1 MVLYKIKLMCPSAI
15 SDADY
20 EERMRRSLQ
29 DKEPS
34 VMGAA
39 LNLYHEELKR
49 GNISKYK
56 NLASNFVAMLKQIIE
71 HKLHKVDHSYIYTM
85 LGF

>member
-1 MVLYKIKLMCPSAI
+1 MVLQKIKWMSPTSI

-29 DKEPS
+29 DKETS

-49 GNISKYK
+49 GNVTKYK
-56 NLASNFVAMLKQIIE
+56 GMTSNFVSLLKQIIE
-71 HKLHKVDHSYIYTM
+71 HKLHKVEY
-85 LGF
+85 F

>member
-1 MVLYKIKLMCPSAI
+1 MSPNAI
-15 SDADY
+15 SETDY

-49 GNISKYK
+49 G
-56 NLASNFVAMLKQIIE
+56 
-71 HKLHKVDHSYIYTM
+71 
-85 LGF
+85 